1 MRGGSTSLPVG
12 FATQLSVLVDPA
24 YADVRSSKADKE
36 AEEGE
41 PDGGV

>member
-1 MRGGSTSLPVG
+1 VG
-12 FATQLSVLVDPA
+12 ILSNLSFAKVK
-24 YADVRSSKADKE
+24 VRSSKADKE

>member
-1 MRGGSTSLPVG
+1 MSYTLFSYRFLSFVISYYLTSSKVK
-12 FATQLSVLVDPA
+12 
-24 YADVRSSKADKE
+24 VRSSKADKE